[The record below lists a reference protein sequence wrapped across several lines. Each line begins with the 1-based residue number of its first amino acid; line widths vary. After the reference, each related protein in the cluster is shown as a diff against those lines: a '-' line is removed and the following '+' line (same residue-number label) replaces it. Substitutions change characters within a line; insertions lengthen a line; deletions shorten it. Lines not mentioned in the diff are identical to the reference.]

1 VTITNRVSLKSV
13 NGGNTPIADV
23 VDAPTIGT
31 ATAGTEAATVTY
43 TAAAT
48 GGAATSFT
56 AISTPGSITGTGAS
70 PITVSGLTGGTAY
83 TFKVY
88 GTNAAGVWSGVQ
100 SQASNSI
107 TPAVA
112 TSFESI
118 ATATVGAGGAA
129 TITFSNIPQTYT
141 HLQIR
146 CFARSTGPTNGENT
160 YIYFNNTS
168 NSTGYGWHAF
178 RGDGASVVAGGSA
191 NARIVAN
198 VGSSNAANVYSA
210 MIIDVL
216 DYTNTNKNKTV
227 RNLYGFDSNG
237 AGYVGLNS
245 TLVPQTA
252 ATTQIDI
259 DLSYNF
265 AQYSSFALYGIKG

>member
-1 VTITNRVSLKSV
+1 MAIRSLKSGTFSRSGMV
-13 NGGNTPIADV
+13 GNPVIM
-23 VDAPTIGT
+23 
-31 ATAGTEAATVTY
+31 
-43 TAAAT
+43 
-48 GGAATSFT
+48 
-56 AISTPGSITGTGAS
+56 PGS
-70 PITVSGLTGGTAY
+70 Y
-83 TFKVY
+83 
-88 GTNAAGVWSGVQ
+88 
-100 SQASNSI
+100 
-107 TPAVA
+107 
-112 TSFESI
+112 ESI
-118 ATATVGAGGAA
+118 ATVTVGAGGAA
-129 TITFSNIPQTYT
+129 TITFSSIPQTYT

-168 NSTGYGWHAF
+168 NSTGYAWHVI
-178 RGDGASVVAGGSA
+178 RGDGSGAGGVAAGGA
-191 NARIVAN
+191 NARLLAN
-198 VGSSNAANVYSA
+198 VGSSNATSVYST

-237 AGYVGLNS
+237 AGYVGFNS

-265 AQYSSFALYGIKG
+265 AQYSSFALYGVN